1 MLGELDLSV
10 YRSTESYTKQ
20 IAVSYNGVQLIAEEL
35 SQMFV
40 TDSHRQLG
48 LLDCGDI
55 KTYVFNPDDNPISTD
70 LYCTFSPYEN
80 KCSLALQRD
89 DFAQILAHCN
99 FTFNEPELATRA
111 KDGILIMNDN
121 KPLTI
126 REYGQN
132 KKLKDTIPNR
142 TSVFIATEY
151 QLSIKTG
158 GIDLIFE
165 PVFNV
170 SSRKIIYSYLTSE
183 FINHMKW
190 STNARSLLTAIG
202 VNEGLIKGILIVL
215 AFLVPITL
223 TMCGCYIN
231 SSQLCSIIRS
241 SRATT
246 IIKKVGTAKQN
257 YQENKKFLRNLR
269 NSK

>member
-1 MLGELDLSV
+1 MLCELDLSV

-99 FTFNEPELATRA
+99 CKFNEPE
-111 KDGILIMNDN
+111 
-121 KPLTI
+121 
-126 REYGQN
+126 
-132 KKLKDTIPNR
+132 
-142 TSVFIATEY
+142 
-151 QLSIKTG
+151 
-158 GIDLIFE
+158 
-165 PVFNV
+165 
-170 SSRKIIYSYLTSE
+170 
-183 FINHMKW
+183 
-190 STNARSLLTAIG
+190 
-202 VNEGLIKGILIVL
+202 
-215 AFLVPITL
+215 
-223 TMCGCYIN
+223 
-231 SSQLCSIIRS
+231 
-241 SRATT
+241 
-246 IIKKVGTAKQN
+246 
-257 YQENKKFLRNLR
+257 
-269 NSK
+269 